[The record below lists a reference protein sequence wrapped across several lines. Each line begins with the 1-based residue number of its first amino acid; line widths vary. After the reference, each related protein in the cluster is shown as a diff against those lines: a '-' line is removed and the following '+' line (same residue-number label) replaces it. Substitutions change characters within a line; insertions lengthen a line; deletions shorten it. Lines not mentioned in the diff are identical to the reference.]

1 MSEIRTL
8 AFNELPRP
16 TRERFVAIT
25 RNQAGPAPIFA
36 NRQGGGAIAG
46 WIVLIVVAIVLELG
60 VTFAEFGS
68 LWHPTQSAGA
78 ILLHAAA
85 IFLIVLSIG
94 GIIKRA
100 RMMKALPFVPGA
112 YVFPMDTVIAR
123 DGVLKIFSAGSLASL
138 QPVHHYRNGI
148 YTQTTFTFS
157 FTDGT
162 REVFSCY
169 GQPLAQ
175 QMLDR
180 LRGASGQLAD
190 AVARQDVAAI
200 QALDPFFDAR
210 MSDWRPAPYDGGPS
224 AGTIPGWMKLGW
236 AFGLAA
242 GFLIGP
248 ALWAVRNLASD
259 ASAFSKAKQW
269 DSVYGYEDY
278 LRGGWLHKDEVKT
291 DLLPRARLK
300 EVNAKTTVSERIE
313 AIQKVIDD
321 YPGSKV
327 QPDAQKAL
335 DDAIHDA
342 YLEAKGK
349 NTVAALRDFQKK
361 YPKAADVPTA
371 KKRIH
376 ELFTKTLTDFK
387 PRASK
392 TDPILVPFVESLLS
406 YMEANDSPAMEVR
419 FRRHNSPSLS
429 AADKILAIPDP
440 EFDTPGSALAGAS
453 SHFEP
458 EDAAPR
464 ETAVVDAMKKGFAT
478 VFPADVL
485 PLAKGTDLNPLDK
498 AVPLV
503 TRPSILVDY
512 TVAWSGSTYVDKTEG
527 RRFVGVIFDFDVVMT
542 IPGDAK
548 LLKLKFSVRPPERFS
563 VSYSSFS
570 DPTFGSLYTKGLGGP
585 SDSQVYEVMALRAF
599 DQLSSKIQDDFF
611 QPLPKKPL
619 PNIKKPVYDDDE
631 E

>member
-1 MSEIRTL
+1 MSDIKTVG
-8 AFNELPRP
+8 FNELPRAV
-16 TRERFVAIT
+16 RERFVAIT
-25 RNQAGPAPIFA
+25 RNQAGPPPIFA
-36 NRQGGGAIAG
+36 NRAGGGALAG
-46 WIVLIVVAIVLELG
+46 WIVLIVLALVFEGG
-60 VTFAEFGS
+60 VILADFGS
-68 LWHPTQSAGA
+68 MWRPTQSAGA
-78 ILLHAAA
+78 IVLHFAAV
-85 IFLIVLSIG
+85 FLIVLAIG

-100 RMMKALPFVPGA
+100 RASKVLPFIPGA
-112 YVFPMDTVIAR
+112 YVFPLDTVIAR
-123 DGVLKIFSAGSLASL
+123 DGQLKILPAGALASL

-148 YTQTTFTFS
+148 YTQTTFTFA

-180 LRGASGQLAD
+180 LRSSTAQIDD
-190 AVARQDVAAI
+190 AIARQDTATL
-200 QALDPFFDAR
+200 QALDPFFEVR
-210 MSDWRPAPYDGGPS
+210 MNGWRPMPFEGGPV

-242 GFLIGP
+242 GVLVGP
-248 ALWAVRNLASD
+248 SLWAVRNLASD
-259 ASAFSKAKQW
+259 AAAFSKAKQW

-278 LRGGWLHKDEVKT
+278 LHGGWLHKDEVKSE
-291 DLLPRARLK
+291 LLPRARLK
-300 EVNAKTTVSERIE
+300 EAKAKTTVDERIE
-313 AIQKVIDD
+313 AIQKVMSDF
-321 YPGSKV
+321 PGASI
-327 QPDAQKAL
+327 QSEAQKAL
-335 DDAIHDA
+335 DDAVHDA
-342 YLEAKGK
+342 FTDAKGK

-361 YPKAADVPTA
+361 YPKAADVPNA

-376 ELFTKTLTDFK
+376 ELFLKTLTDFR

-392 TDPILVPFVESLLS
+392 TDPTLVPFVESLLG

-419 FRRHNSPSLS
+419 FRRHNSPTL
-429 AADKILAIPDP
+429 AVADKILATPDP
-440 EFDTPGSALAGAS
+440 DDDAPGELAGAS
-453 SHFEP
+453 SHFDP

-464 ETAVVDAMKKGFAT
+464 ENAVVDAMKKGFAT

-485 PLAKGTDLNPLDK
+485 PLAKGVDLNPLEK
-498 AVPLV
+498 AVPIV
-503 TRPSILVDY
+503 TKPSILVDY

-527 RRFVGVIFDFDVVMT
+527 RRFVGIIFDFDVVMT

-548 LLKLKFSVRPPERFS
+548 MLKLKFSVRPPERFT

-619 PNIKKPVYDDDE
+619 PLPKKPVYDDDDE
-631 E
+631 

>member
-1 MSEIRTL
+1 MSDIKTVG
-8 AFNELPRP
+8 FNELPRAV
-16 TRERFVAIT
+16 RERFVAIT
-25 RNQAGPAPIFA
+25 RNQAGPPPIFA
-36 NRQGGGAIAG
+36 NRAGGGALAG
-46 WIVLIVVAIVLELG
+46 WIVLIVLALLFEGG
-60 VTFAEFGS
+60 VILADFGS
-68 LWHPTQSAGA
+68 MWRPTQSAGA
-78 ILLHAAA
+78 IVLHFAAV
-85 IFLIVLSIG
+85 FLIVLAIG

-100 RMMKALPFVPGA
+100 RASKVLPFIPGA
-112 YVFPMDTVIAR
+112 YVFPLDTVIAR
-123 DGVLKIFSAGSLASL
+123 DGQLKILPAGALASL

-148 YTQTTFTFS
+148 YTQTTFTFA
-157 FTDGT
+157 FVDGT

-180 LRGASGQLAD
+180 LRSSTAQIDD
-190 AVARQDVAAI
+190 AIARQDTATL
-200 QALDPFFDAR
+200 QALDPFFEVR
-210 MSDWRPAPYDGGPS
+210 MNGWQPMPFEGGPV

-242 GFLIGP
+242 GVVVGP
-248 ALWAVRNLASD
+248 SLWAVRNLASD
-259 ASAFSKAKQW
+259 AAAFSKAKQW

-278 LRGGWLHKDEVKT
+278 LHGGWLHKDEVRNE
-291 DLLPRARLK
+291 LLPRARLK
-300 EVNAKTTVSERIE
+300 EAKAKATVDERIE
-313 AIQKVIDD
+313 AIQKVMSDF
-321 YPGSKV
+321 PGASI
-327 QPDAQKAL
+327 QSEAQKAL
-335 DDAIHDA
+335 DDAVHDA
-342 YLEAKGK
+342 FTDAKGK

-361 YPKAADVPTA
+361 YPKAADVPNA

-376 ELFTKTLTDFK
+376 ELFLKTLTDFR

-392 TDPILVPFVESLLS
+392 TDPTLVPFVESLLG

-419 FRRHNSPSLS
+419 FRRHNSPTL
-429 AADKILAIPDP
+429 AVADKILAAPDP
-440 EFDTPGSALAGAS
+440 DDDAPGGALASAS

-464 ETAVVDAMKKGFAT
+464 ENAVVDAMKKGFAT

-485 PLAKGTDLNPLDK
+485 PLAKGVDLNPLEK
-498 AVPLV
+498 AVPIV
-503 TRPSILVDY
+503 TKPSILVDY

-527 RRFVGVIFDFDVVMT
+527 RRFVGIIFDFDVVMT

-548 LLKLKFSVRPPERFS
+548 MLKLKFSVRPPERFT

-619 PNIKKPVYDDDE
+619 PLPKKPVYDDDDE
-631 E
+631 